1 MVQKMPM
8 DPPYYF
14 QSNPWRWI
22 FGSFWTFCLVSEQC
36 APLPTPL
43 CWQVTIDRI
52 SRDIFFCNA
61 RIRTQFI
68 CTHYLVH
75 IPVTKDCSKA
85 QIERTFWQYVCRCTD
100 QWHQWPSICWGLSC
114 VDVQCP
120 ADCVCADLG
129 WCNERIRTNSINKK
143 QWQKY

>member
-1 MVQKMPM
+1 MVEIGFTYLPKSGGGGRV
-8 DPPYYF
+8 PPAS
-14 QSNPWRWI
+14 Q
-22 FGSFWTFCLVSEQC
+22 
-36 APLPTPL
+36 LPTSL

-85 QIERTFWQYVCRCTD
+85 QIERTFWTCWLNSLFSWGVLM
-100 QWHQWPSICWGLSC
+100 WHQLWNWSKLNWYMCYKIILLKWIRFKL
-114 VDVQCP
+114 VQTF
-120 ADCVCADLG
+120 LN
-129 WCNERIRTNSINKK
+129 WILILIKYILFCNNIP
-143 QWQKY
+143 

>member
-1 MVQKMPM
+1 MVEIGFTDLPKSGGGGRV
-8 DPPYYF
+8 PPA
-14 QSNPWRWI
+14 S
-22 FGSFWTFCLVSEQC
+22 
-36 APLPTPL
+36 PLPTSL

-85 QIERTFWQYVCRCTD
+85 QIERTFWTCWLNSLFSWGVLM
-100 QWHQWPSICWGLSC
+100 WHQLWNWSKLNWYMCYNIILSIWIRFKL
-114 VDVQCP
+114 VQNIFELNLNQ
-120 ADCVCADLG
+120 VHFIL
-129 WCNERIRTNSINKK
+129 
-143 QWQKY
+143 